1 MWFPELINRMSDS
14 QSDSIGIC
22 EILHTPT
29 AILNETEVLLQT
41 RADCETV
48 VHDEMYINNSILG
61 VVHLVGFLAL
71 ALGLNKISLKST
83 LSAVLFVGAVS
94 GFAVPL
100 VSNGT
105 FVIAVF
111 VLFIMTLGVCIS
123 LVNATAVD
131 LFPTHLRGMAISM
144 TILIGRMG
152 TVSGANLIGF
162 MLDLNCENT
171 FYAMGCLAL
180 GEYLN
185 MSDIWRRSAIH

>member
-1 MWFPELINRMSDS
+1 MSDS

-185 MSDIWRRSAIH
+185 FE